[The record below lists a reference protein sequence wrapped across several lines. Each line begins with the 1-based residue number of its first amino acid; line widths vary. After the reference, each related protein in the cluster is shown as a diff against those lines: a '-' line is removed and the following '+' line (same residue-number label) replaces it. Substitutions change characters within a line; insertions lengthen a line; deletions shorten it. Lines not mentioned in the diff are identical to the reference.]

1 MTGGVDSEVGQV
13 LCRNLP
19 PSDGGR
25 CGGLGR
31 EHALLLASRGA
42 RILINDLGGATDG
55 TADVSAAQNVVSE
68 INALGSEAMANG
80 ASVTDYAEVD
90 AMVADA
96 VARWGRVVDVITWH
110 CRSVPQA
117 DGGLLW

>member
-1 MTGGVDSEVGQV
+1 MSIDLSGRVAVITGAG
-13 LCRNLP
+13 
-19 PSDGGR
+19 
-25 CGGLGR
+25 GGLGR

-42 RILINDLGGATDG
+42 KVVVNDLGGAADG
-55 TADVSAAQNVVSE
+55 TGGSVSAAQNVVSE